1 MLVYALTPP
10 PPSLPPKYPRTLTA
24 GQKAEAAA
32 GKKAVEDAKKAAEED
47 KQWSKGSKSNA
58 KK

>member
-1 MLVYALTPP
+1 MSQRLLTIM
-10 PPSLPPKYPRTLTA
+10 
-24 GQKAEAAA
+24 QKAEAAA
-32 GKKAVEDAKKAAEED
+32 GKKAAENAKIAAEED